1 MIYFTGLFA
10 FCVPIHPFFYYH
22 VLEIKIPINNKP
34 LNSAENYIMSKTTY
48 WADSYVEKLSSAK
61 DALQCIRPGQ
71 RVFIGSSC
79 GEPQHLVNE
88 LSLASARFTDL
99 EIVRLLSIE
108 SGPLTLI
115 ANKSHS
121 QQFNIRSFYL
131 GSASPKLINKN
142 QRFITPINLSQIPRL
157 FKSGLMPLN
166 AALIQASPP
175 DDFGWMSLGVSV
187 DITLAACESADI
199 VICQVNPN
207 MPRVLG
213 RSFIHVND
221 VNYIVAYEEELL
233 TINPMPELETA
244 NIIAKHISRL
254 IEDGSTIQT
263 SLGVTNEATMV
274 CLAERNDIGIHSQ
287 YLTDSIMRLFAMGVV
302 TNKKKGFNNGK
313 LVAGSA
319 VGTNL
324 LYEFLDDNPSIEFH
338 PSDYINNPAIIGR
351 HNAMTSLNTAM
362 AIDLTGQVAA
372 DALPYNNYTGINGL
386 LDFTR
391 GAAMSENGKSI
402 LMMTSTCDHGR
413 QSRIVPCLA
422 DPVVVPRGDVQ
433 FVATEYGVV
442 NLFGKTLQ
450 ERALA
455 LISIAH
461 PDFRDELFSKAKELD
476 LIDMERKLKQAIKGI
491 YPVKYEQIIEING
504 ISITFRPAKPVD
516 QRGVQEHYYTMNRG
530 DIVSRFFHEKK
541 SFVHDQI
548 ETTYE
553 IDYVNDL
560 TIVATI
566 GELGFE
572 KIIAVGEYF
581 RNTIIN
587 MAEIAFSVSREYQSM
602 GIAQILQAKLAMAAK
617 DNGIKGLIAYT
628 SPQNKGMIRLFNK
641 LPYSISSEKDDD
653 MIILNCLFAEPA
665 DKEKAA
671 KDSKTAMG

>member
-1 MIYFTGLFA
+1 MPKSI
-10 FCVPIHPFFYYH
+10 
-22 VLEIKIPINNKP
+22 
-34 LNSAENYIMSKTTY
+34 Y

-61 DALQCIRPGQ
+61 DALKHIRPGQ
-71 RVFIGSSC
+71 RVFVGSSC
-79 GEPQHLVNE
+79 GEPQHLVKE
-88 LSLASARFTDL
+88 LSKVSARFTDL

-115 ANKSHS
+115 ANQSHS

-175 DDFGWMSLGVSV
+175 DDFGWMSLGISV
-187 DITLAACESADI
+187 DISLSACESADI

-221 VNYIVAYEEELL
+221 VDYIVEHEEELL

-244 NIIAKHISRL
+244 NIIARHISRL
-254 IEDGSTIQT
+254 IDDGSTLQT

-274 CLAERNDIGIHSQ
+274 CLAEKNDIGIHSQ
-287 YLTDSIMRLFAMGVV
+287 YLTDSIMRLFSLGVV
-302 TNKKKGFNNGK
+302 TNKRKGFNDGK

-324 LYEFLDDNPSIEFH
+324 LYEFCDDNPSIEFH
-338 PSDYINNPAIIGR
+338 PSDYINNPAIIAR
-351 HNAMTSLNTAM
+351 HNSMVSLNTAM

-402 LMMTSTCDHGR
+402 LMMTATSDHGR
-413 QSRIVPCLA
+413 QSRIVPSLSNI
-422 DPVVVPRGDVQ
+422 PVVVPRGDVQ

-476 LIDMERKLKQAIKGI
+476 LIDVERKFKQATKGV
-491 YPVKYEQIIEING
+491 YPFKYEQTIEING
-504 ISITFRPAKPVD
+504 IPITFRPAKPVD

-581 RNTIIN
+581 KNTIIN

-602 GIAQILQAKLAMAAK
+602 GIAQILQAKLATAAK

-653 MIILNCLFAEPA
+653 MIILNCLFEEPV
-665 DKEKAA
+665 DKEKAGEDA
-671 KDSKTAMG
+671 NISIG

>member
-1 MIYFTGLFA
+1 MNQ
-10 FCVPIHPFFYYH
+10 P
-22 VLEIKIPINNKP
+22 
-34 LNSAENYIMSKTTY
+34 TY
-48 WADSYVEKLSSAK
+48 WADAYVDKLSSAQ
-61 DALQCIRPGQ
+61 DALQHIRPGQ
-71 RVFIGSSC
+71 RVFVGSSC

-88 LSLASARFTDL
+88 LSSISSRFTDL
-99 EIVRLLSIE
+99 EIVRLLSVE

-115 ANKSHS
+115 ANRSQS

-131 GSASPKLINKN
+131 GSGSPSIIRKNK
-142 QRFITPINLSQIPRL
+142 RFITPANLSQIPHL

-187 DITLAACESADI
+187 DINLSACETADI

-221 VNYIVAYEEELL
+221 VDYIVEHEEELL
-233 TINPMPELETA
+233 TIKPLPELETA
-244 NIIAKHISRL
+244 NNIAKHISRL

-263 SLGVTNEATMV
+263 SLGVTNEATMI
-274 CLAERNDIGIHSQ
+274 CLSRKNDIGIHSQ
-287 YLTDSIMRLFAMGVV
+287 YLSDAIMRLFSLGVV
-302 TNKKKGFNNGK
+302 TNKQKGFNKDK

-319 VGTNL
+319 VGSNL

-351 HNAMTSLNTAM
+351 HNRMVTLNTAI

-372 DALPYNNYTGINGL
+372 DALPFNNYTGINGL

-391 GAAMSENGKSI
+391 GAAMSQDGKSI
-402 LMMTSTCDHGR
+402 LMMTSTSDHGR
-413 QSRIVPCLA
+413 QSRIIPCLDDTA
-422 DPVVVPRGDVQ
+422 VVVPRGDVQ
-433 FVATEYGVV
+433 FVATEYGVI

-450 ERALA
+450 ERAMA
-455 LISIAH
+455 LVSIAH
-461 PDFRDELFSKAKELD
+461 PDFRDELFAKAKELD
-476 LIDMERKLKQAIKGI
+476 LINRERKFKQAIKGV
-491 YPVKYEQIIEING
+491 YPLKYEETVEIKG
-504 ISITFRPAKPVD
+504 IPITFRPAKPVD
-516 QRGVQEHYYTMNRG
+516 ERGVQEHYYTMNRG

-587 MAEIAFSVSREYQSM
+587 MAEVAYSVSREYQGM
-602 GIAQILQAKLAMAAK
+602 GIANILQEKLAKAAR

-641 LPYSISSEKDDD
+641 LPYQVKSEKDDD
-653 MIILNCLFAEPA
+653 MLILNCLFAEPV
-665 DKEKAA
+665 DREKTLQGPH
-671 KDSKTAMG
+671 KFLG

>member
-1 MIYFTGLFA
+1 MPKAI
-10 FCVPIHPFFYYH
+10 
-22 VLEIKIPINNKP
+22 
-34 LNSAENYIMSKTTY
+34 Y
-48 WADSYVEKLSSAK
+48 WADSYVEKLSTAK
-61 DALQCIRPGQ
+61 AALLQIRPGQ

-88 LSLASARFTDL
+88 LSQASARFTDL
-99 EIVRLLSIE
+99 EIVRLLCIE

-115 ANKSHS
+115 ANRSHS

-131 GSASPKLINKN
+131 GSASPKLIKKN

-166 AALIQASPP
+166 VALIQASPP

-187 DITLAACESADI
+187 DITLAACESADL
-199 VICQVNPN
+199 VICQVNQN

-221 VNYIVAYEEELL
+221 VDYIVEHEEELL
-233 TINPMPELETA
+233 TIKPLPELETA
-244 NIIAKHISRL
+244 NKIARHISRL
-254 IEDGSTIQT
+254 IDDGSTIQT
-263 SLGVTNEATMV
+263 SLGITKGATMV
-274 CLAERNDIGIHSQ
+274 CLAEKNDIGIHSQ
-287 YLTDSIMRLFAMGVV
+287 YLSDSIMQLFAMGVV

-319 VGTNL
+319 VGGSL
-324 LYEFLDDNPSIEFH
+324 LYEFVDDNPSIEFH
-338 PSDYINNPAIIGR
+338 PSDYINNPAIIAR
-351 HNAMTSLNTAM
+351 HNSMVSLNTAM

-402 LMMTSTCDHGR
+402 LMMTATFDNDR
-413 QSRIVPCLA
+413 QSRIVPTLS
-422 DPVVVPRGDVQ
+422 DIPVVVPRGDVQ

-450 ERALA
+450 ERAMA

-461 PDFRDELFSKAKELD
+461 PDFRNELFSKAKELD
-476 LIDMERKLKQAIKGI
+476 LIDVDRKFKEAIKGV
-491 YPVKYEQIIEING
+491 YPLKYEQTIMINKTP
-504 ISITFRPAKPVD
+504 ITFRPAKPID
-516 QRGVQEHYYTMNRG
+516 GRGVQEHYYTMNRG

-553 IDYVNDL
+553 IDYINDL

-587 MAEIAFSVSREYQSM
+587 MAEIAFSVSKEYQDM
-602 GIAQILQAKLAMAAK
+602 GIAQVLQKKLANAAK

-641 LPYSISSEKDDD
+641 LPYGIKSEKDDD
-653 MIILNCLFAEPA
+653 MIILSCLFSEPI
-665 DKEKAA
+665 DKKRAA
-671 KDSKTAMG
+671 KGTDFSMEYPSEPGI

>member
-1 MIYFTGLFA
+1 
-10 FCVPIHPFFYYH
+10 
-22 VLEIKIPINNKP
+22 
-34 LNSAENYIMSKTTY
+34 MSKSTY
-48 WADSYVEKLSSAK
+48 WADSYVEKLSNAK
-61 DALQCIRPGQ
+61 DALQRIRPGQ

-88 LSLASARFTDL
+88 LSKVSARFTDL

-115 ANKSHS
+115 ANQSHS

-131 GSASPKLINKN
+131 GSASPKLIKKN

-221 VNYIVAYEEELL
+221 VDYIVEHEEELL
-233 TINPMPELETA
+233 TIDPMPELETA
-244 NIIAKHISRL
+244 NIIARHITRL
-254 IEDGSTIQT
+254 IDDGATLQT

-274 CLAERNDIGIHSQ
+274 CLAEKNDIGIHSQ
-287 YLTDSIMRLFAMGVV
+287 YLTDSIMRLFSLGVV
-302 TNKKKGFNNGK
+302 TNKRKGFNDGK

-319 VGTNL
+319 VGSNL
-324 LYEFLDDNPSIEFH
+324 LYEFIDDNPSIEFH
-338 PSDYINNPAIIGR
+338 PSDYINNPAIIAR
-351 HNAMTSLNTAM
+351 HNSMVSLNTAM

-402 LMMTSTCDHGR
+402 LMMTSTSDHGR
-413 QSRIVPCLA
+413 QSRIVPSLSNI
-422 DPVVVPRGDVQ
+422 PVVVPRGDVQ
-433 FVATEYGVV
+433 FIATEYGVV

-461 PDFRDELFSKAKELD
+461 PDFRDELFAKAKELD
-476 LIDMERKLKQAIKGI
+476 LIDVERKFKQATKGV
-491 YPVKYEQIIEING
+491 YPVKYEQTIEING
-504 ISITFRPAKPVD
+504 FPITFRPAKPVD
-516 QRGVQEHYYTMNRG
+516 QRSVQEHYYTMNRG

-553 IDYVNDL
+553 IDYINDL

-572 KIIAVGEYF
+572 KVIAVGEYF

-602 GIAQILQAKLAMAAK
+602 GIAQILQAKLAMAAR

-653 MIILNCLFAEPA
+653 MIILNCLFAEPV
-665 DKEKAA
+665 DKEKAPT
-671 KDSKTAMG
+671 DSKTSMG